1 MKETV
6 SSSALHYSAEAI
18 FAVTYYFSSSGTI
31 YSFLRLSCASML
43 SQSVLQIPVLETARL
58 LLRGY
63 KPTDFAEY
71 VTMWA
76 DPKVYRYLSPRP
88 MLEEEV
94 WGTLLRSIG
103 HWTLMGYG
111 FWAVEEKTSGRFIGV
126 VGFADPKRNIVP
138 ASNGAPE
145 VGWVLASAAHG
156 QGYATEAVEAAIA
169 WADTHFGPIRTV
181 CVIHP
186 KNEASLR
193 VARKFGYQEYHRTMY
208 HDQPTVMLER
218 VQ

>member
-1 MKETV
+1 MV
-6 SSSALHYSAEAI
+6 STSI
-18 FAVTYYFSSSGTI
+18 QQV
-31 YSFLRLSCASML
+31 
-43 SQSVLQIPVLETARL
+43 PVLETSRL

-76 DPKVYRYLSPRP
+76 DPQVYRYLSPRP

-111 FWAVEEKTSGRFIGV
+111 FWAVEEKATGRFIGV
-126 VGFADPKRNIVP
+126 VGFADPKRNIKP

-145 VGWVLASAAHG
+145 IGWVLAGQAQG
-156 QGYATEAVEAAIA
+156 QGYATEAVEAALA
-169 WADTHFGPIRTV
+169 WADGHFGPVRTV
-181 CVIHP
+181 CIIHP
-186 KNEASLR
+186 KNKASLR
-193 VARKFGYQEYHRTMY
+193 VAHKFGYQEYHRTTY
-208 HDQPTVMLER
+208 HDQPTIMLER
-218 VQ
+218 APLV